1 VRIKG
6 SNLLMPYNIKEAKEN
21 IDLILNLA
29 ESGRPQVIKR
39 GEKEVAV
46 IVSVEDWNILKP
58 QEQGIPSVTEKNA
71 AGMTVNERLYLSG
84 LMDEFDAAVAARD
97 RPRISLILKKVYLDQ
112 SNIDAIIGS
121 VIGKE

>member
-1 VRIKG
+1 
-6 SNLLMPYNIKEAKEN
+6 MPYNIKEAKEN